1 MSIVA
6 YGLTCAL
13 GALGFFA
20 VGERWQ
26 DRRERRAA
34 RRYEAARQ
42 VARDADAVF
51 DGFVRAEIPHLY
63 LAPAPCVVIDARDRF
78 AARRAVAGGH
88 GGGAAA

>member
-1 MSIVA
+1 MSTIA
-6 YGLTCAL
+6 YGILCTF

-26 DRRERRAA
+26 DRRERLSVQQAIDLA
-34 RRYEAARQ
+34 REARFIEDE
-42 VARDADAVF
+42 R
-51 DGFVRAEIPHLY
+51 IPHLY
-63 LAPAPCVVIDARDRF
+63 LAPPDNVIRAEHRF